1 MTNLEHIRTL
11 AADELAKLLI
21 SHTYEVSEDYYFDGE
36 SEIAYES
43 YAEVWKTSNGNIFY
57 FEEDALQA
65 EIQYLESQVE
75 SL

>member
-11 AADELAKLLI
+11 PADELAKLLI
-21 SHTYEVSEDYYFDGE
+21 SHTYEIFEDYYFDGE
-36 SEIAYES
+36 SEIPYES
-43 YAEVWKTSNGNIFY
+43 YTEVWKTSDGNIFH

-65 EIQYLESQVE
+65 QIEHLESELE